1 MEEYLKLENFFAE
14 IEGIQDIEFKEK
26 MRFLYRQ
33 AGAEACLGFLDAPEF
48 LAVMQEKNELHN
60 MVEASKLQAFFKRY
74 QVKMLGEG
82 GLE

>member
-1 MEEYLKLENFFAE
+1 
-14 IEGIQDIEFKEK
+14 
-26 MRFLYRQ
+26 
-33 AGAEACLGFLDAPEF
+33 LGFLDAPEF